1 MHVFKRSRTK
11 SLFELRSPSLASDN
25 LFYIAGW
32 DNVTNGYDPDSVVAA
47 RADGYRVAKAEL
59 WLPYVQDGK
68 SRRLM
73 TEDAVAKSQT
83 RLFEPSNVDAQ
94 VCMHEHKC
102 ACHCCQVQS
111 PICSTKTA
119 THLWQVG
126 KVAMRRFLAAMQTTN
141 GVEALMVITNC
152 FAERHNPSRLHTH
165 I

>member
-1 MHVFKRSRTK
+1 MHAFERSRTK

-59 WLPYVQDGK
+59 WLPYVQEGK

-73 TEDAVAKSQT
+73 TEDAVAKRQT

-102 ACHCCQVQS
+102 ACQVQS

-119 THLWQVG
+119 THFGGAGRWSCNATLPCSHANDKRSG
-126 KVAMRRFLAAMQTTN
+126 GTN
-141 GVEALMVITNC
+141 GNHKLFC
-152 FAERHNPSRLHTH
+152 
-165 I
+165 